1 MTLTQA
7 RSRARDRSR
16 QDGGRTMFVIY
27 DRDEAEEYGRPA
39 WHAVP
44 EETIYSDPEWNMA
57 AEEFGYELWH
67 NGRMEQA
74 T

>member
-1 MTLTQA
+1 
-7 RSRARDRSR
+7 
-16 QDGGRTMFVIY
+16 MFVIY